1 MEKKIA
7 RPISLLKEDFINGV
21 VTLIN
26 DSEMP
31 LLVVEY
37 ILRDVLNEVHLTVM
51 KQADAEK
58 AEYARRV
65 EDEEKSDGAEN
76 GE

>member
-1 MEKKIA
+1 MAKKIA
-7 RPISLLKEDFINGV
+7 RPMSLLKEDFINGV
-21 VTLIN
+21 VALIN

-58 AEYARRV
+58 AEYTRRV